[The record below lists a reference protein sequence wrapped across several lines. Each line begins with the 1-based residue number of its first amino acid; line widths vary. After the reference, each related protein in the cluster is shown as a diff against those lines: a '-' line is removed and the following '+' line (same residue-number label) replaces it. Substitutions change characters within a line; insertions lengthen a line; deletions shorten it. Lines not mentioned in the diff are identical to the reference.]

1 MIVCN
6 KGETA
11 VHGTFGQARGEFTC
25 IVKELLDSFTKE
37 KLHHVID
44 VVADIKEGGEQRAD
58 NESRW
63 NGGCSI

>member
-11 VHGTFGQARGEFTC
+11 VQGTFEQARGEFAC
-25 IVKELLDSFTKE
+25 IVEELLDSFTKE
-37 KLHHVID
+37 KLHNVID

-58 NESRW
+58 N
-63 NGGCSI
+63 

>member
-11 VHGTFGQARGEFTC
+11 VQGTVMQVGGEFAC
-25 IVKELLDSFTKE
+25 IVEELLDSFTKE
-37 KLHHVID
+37 KLHNVID

-58 NESRW
+58 N
-63 NGGCSI
+63 

>member
-11 VHGTFGQARGEFTC
+11 VHGSAVQVEGEFAC
-25 IVKELLDSFTKE
+25 IVEELLDSFTKE
-37 KLHHVID
+37 KLHNVID

-58 NESRW
+58 N
-63 NGGCSI
+63 